1 MSAVLDVNNTHE
13 SIRSPSLYSVVR
25 SEKEGGGLTIWKASV
40 DGKATHG
47 SISDYIFAH
56 GIRMRNDYDNTTKG
70 GRRKNAK
77 SVRREH
83 VQRVVMIVRDG

>member
-1 MSAVLDVNNTHE
+1 MQIDCIMSAVLNVNNTHE

-70 GRRKNAK
+70 GRR
-77 SVRREH
+77 RM
-83 VQRVVMIVRDG
+83 QRVFDESMYKES